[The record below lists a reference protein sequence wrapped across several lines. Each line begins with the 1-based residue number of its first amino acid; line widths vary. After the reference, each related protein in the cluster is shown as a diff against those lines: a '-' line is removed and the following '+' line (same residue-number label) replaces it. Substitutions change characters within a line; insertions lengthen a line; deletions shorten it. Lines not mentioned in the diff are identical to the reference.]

1 METNDIKD
9 LLSKYDPEKIYSAVT
24 YFNIGIAF
32 GRLLQYLDDNP
43 DQKEKILKILKDD
56 GAS

>member
-1 METNDIKD
+1 METNDTKD
-9 LLSKYDPEKIYSAVT
+9 LLSKYEPEKLYAAVT
-24 YFNIGIAF
+24 YFNIGMAC